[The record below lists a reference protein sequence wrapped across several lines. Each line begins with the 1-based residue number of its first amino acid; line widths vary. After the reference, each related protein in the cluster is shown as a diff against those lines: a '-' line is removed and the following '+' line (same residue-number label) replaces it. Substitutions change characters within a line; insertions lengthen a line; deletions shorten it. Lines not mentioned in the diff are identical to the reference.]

1 VGGIRQRGAESW
13 AEKKKE
19 ERKIGAFFFRV
30 PRQRVSTPP
39 VLDHFSHAP
48 SAGVQSARSVRE
60 KYLSR
65 RACAVD
71 RRAGYR
77 APRASRRVSATDR
90 ARNGSTSR
98 SRTSCSRRRPRW
110 RRPGHHPTRHRT
122 RCTGTRVS
130 ISHTRSLSRM
140 PFRAPRRP
148 REARRGGSRRRANPA
163 LTRRRLSRDSPR
175 VSSAWRVC
183 DTFGTSRGEGGSVAG
198 RRRFATTC
206 RFCREK
212 SERGE
217 MNPRFPDLAV
227 AAGTGRDATH
237 DAAKPRAPRGI
248 DRGGVSR
255 WHERES
261 ATAECRVSTSQ
272 HAPPAGVGRPNNDA
286 SRNVLFR
293 GVAF

>member
-1 VGGIRQRGAESW
+1 MGG
-13 AEKKKE
+13 KKKRK
-19 ERKIGAFFFRV
+19 RKIGAFFFRV
-30 PRQRVSTPP
+30 RQRVSTPP

-77 APRASRRVSATDR
+77 APRASRRVYATDR
-90 ARNGSTSR
+90 ARYGSTTR

-122 RCTGTRVS
+122 RCAGTRVS

-206 RFCREK
+206 RFCPGKKRARRDE
-212 SERGE
+212 SAISRPRRRRG
-217 MNPRFPDLAV
+217 NGA
-227 AAGTGRDATH
+227 GRDTRRRQ
-237 DAAKPRAPRGI
+237 AACAAR
-248 DRGGVSR
+248 DRS
-255 WHERES
+255 
-261 ATAECRVSTSQ
+261 
-272 HAPPAGVGRPNNDA
+272 
-286 SRNVLFR
+286 
-293 GVAF
+293 

>member
-1 VGGIRQRGAESW
+1 MACGAHRDDVGGIRQRRAESR
-13 AEKKKE
+13 AEKRKK
-19 ERKIGAFFFRV
+19 ERKIGRSLFLTRAPPAGFNPTRV
-30 PRQRVSTPP
+30 GK
-39 VLDHFSHAP
+39 VLDHAP

-77 APRASRRVSATDR
+77 APRASRRVYATDR
-90 ARNGSTSR
+90 ARYGSTTR

-206 RFCREK
+206 RFCPGKKRARRDE
-212 SERGE
+212 SAISRPRRRRG
-217 MNPRFPDLAV
+217 NGA
-227 AAGTGRDATH
+227 GRDTRRRQ
-237 DAAKPRAPRGI
+237 AACAAR
-248 DRGGVSR
+248 DRSWG
-255 WHERES
+255 
-261 ATAECRVSTSQ
+261 RV
-272 HAPPAGVGRPNNDA
+272 
-286 SRNVLFR
+286 
-293 GVAF
+293 